1 MVILYPVSRL
11 PASSLWFPSGP
22 EQTARGRHIM
32 GLKMLFIG
40 KESEQEIRNKNAKL
54 RIGVK

>member
-1 MVILYPVSRL
+1 MAASYPVSRL

-22 EQTARGRHIM
+22 ERTARERHIT

-40 KESEQEIRNKNAKL
+40 KESEQEIRNKYAKL